1 MSHPAFKP
9 VRTVDMPNLN
19 VEYQE
24 YEHKKTGAR
33 HIHLASEDTNN
44 AFLVAFLTVP
54 QDSTGIAHILE
65 HTTLCGSQRYP
76 VRDPFFM
83 MIRRSLHT
91 FMNAFTSSDWTAY
104 PFATQNKKDFTNLL
118 QVYLDATFFPNLDEL
133 DFAQEGHRLEFAEK
147 ENSDSELVY
156 KGVVF
161 NEMKGAMSSPLRQVH
176 QTVQSHLFPTTTY
189 HYNSG
194 GEPSDIPDLTHAQ
207 LKRFHS
213 THYHPSN
220 AVFMTYGNYN
230 VDQHQDMFEKY
241 ALQHFDKID
250 TAHLKIPKEQRLTEP
265 KTVEAHYTFDEEN
278 TDNKTHILL
287 SWLLNNSSD
296 IREAINGHL
305 LSGILLDNS
314 SSPLRYALETSSLG
328 LSPSS
333 LSGFDSNTFESSFAC
348 GLEGS
353 EVEHADEVEKLI
365 MGVLQDIADNGVP
378 QSLVDSMLHQIE
390 LHQREITGGGFPY
403 GLQLML
409 QGLSMALYD
418 GNPVSALDIDAVLE
432 ELRKDC
438 QNPDFIPSL
447 VRRYLLDNPHRVR
460 VTMSPDRTLSKQ
472 QLEQEQ
478 TRLAEIKQ
486 QLTEEQKAQILQR
499 AQILEERQQQ
509 QDDPELLPKVTLD
522 DVPTDIPI
530 LEGTSQTIANLPMT
544 WFTSGTNGMVYQRI
558 VIDLPQ
564 FEPELLDILPLF
576 CDCLTELG
584 YADKDY
590 RQAAEWQALVTGGL
604 GASLSVRGCIDNV
617 QKVRGIFSLSG
628 KALARNQQHLVQL
641 LYDTLTQAR
650 FDELEHLRELINQI
664 RSDMDNSITDRGHVL
679 AMTASTSTLSPCS
692 ALTHRWQGLVGI
704 QFIRQLDESLKQDD
718 ALQAFADKLKQIQ
731 TILLNS
737 PSQLLAIGD
746 DEHQADMQANLAT
759 VWKEFKNQQQ
769 IEPLHPTASLQQI
782 KQAWAVNTQINFC
795 AKAYPA
801 VNPAHA
807 DAPALIVLGV
817 FLRNGFLHRTIRE
830 QGGAYGGGANYH
842 GDSGSFRFF
851 SYRDPRLAE
860 TLQDFDNALVWLQET
875 EHEPRTLE
883 EAILGII
890 GQIDRPA
897 SPAGEAAITFF
908 NSLHGRTP
916 EQRRQFRQQI
926 LKVTMDDLLRVAK
939 TYLHPEKANI
949 VVVSNA
955 KNLEGIADLGL
966 EMLSL

>member
-1 MSHPAFKP
+1 MTHPAFKP
-9 VRTVDMPNLN
+9 VRTVNMPSLN

-54 QDSTGIAHILE
+54 QDSTGVAHILE
-65 HTTLCGSQRYP
+65 HTALCGSQRYP

-83 MIRRSLHT
+83 MIRRSLNT

-104 PFATQNKKDFTNLL
+104 PFATQNRKDFSNLL
-118 QVYLDATFFPNLDEL
+118 QVYLDATFFPNLNEL

-147 ENSDSELVY
+147 DNPESELMY

-161 NEMKGAMSSPLRQVH
+161 NEMKGAMSSPLRQLH
-176 QTVQSHLFPTTTY
+176 HTIQSHLFPTTTY
-189 HYNSG
+189 HHNSG
-194 GEPSDIPDLTHAQ
+194 GEPLDIPSLTHEQ
-207 LKRFHS
+207 LKQFHA

-220 AVFMTYGNYN
+220 AVLMTYGNFDVN
-230 VDQHQDMFEKY
+230 QHHKMFEEL
-241 ALQHFDKID
+241 ALSQFDKID
-250 TAHLKIPKEQRLTEP
+250 TGHLRIPAEQRLTAQ
-265 KTVEAHYTFDEEN
+265 KNIDAHYTFDEEN
-278 TDNKTHILL
+278 TANKTHIVL
-287 SWLLNNSSD
+287 SWLLNDSSD

-314 SSPLRYALETSSLG
+314 SSPLRHALETTSLG

-333 LSGFDSNTFESSFAC
+333 LSGFDANTFESTFAC

-390 LHQREITGGGFPY
+390 LHQREITGDGFPY
-403 GLQLML
+403 GLQLIL
-409 QGLSMALYD
+409 QGLSMALYHGD
-418 GNPVSALDIDAVLE
+418 PVAALDIDTVLE
-432 ELRKDC
+432 QLRQDC

-447 VRRYLLDNPHRVR
+447 VKRYFIDNPHRVR
-460 VTMSPDRTLSKQ
+460 VTMSPDRELSKQ
-472 QLEQEQ
+472 QIEQEKAQ
-478 TRLAEIKQ
+478 LATIEQ
-486 QLTEEQKAQILQR
+486 QLTDEQKTDIIQR
-499 AQILEERQQQ
+499 AQTLDERQKQ

-522 DVPTDIPI
+522 DVPTEMPI
-530 LEGTSQTIANLPMT
+530 LEGSSQTAGHLPMT

-564 FEPELLDILPLF
+564 LESELLDILPLF
-576 CDCLTELG
+576 CDCMTELG
-584 YADKDY
+584 YGDKDY

-604 GASLSVRGCIDNV
+604 NASLSMRGHIGDT
-617 QKVRGIFSLSG
+617 QKIRGVFSLSG
-628 KALARNQQHLVQL
+628 KALARNQQHLIQL
-641 LYDTLTQAR
+641 LHDTLTQVR
-650 FDELEHLRELINQI
+650 FDELEHIRELINQI

-679 AMTASTSTLSPCS
+679 AMTAATSTLSPCTH
-692 ALTHRWQGLVGI
+692 LTHRWQGLAGI
-704 QFIRQLDESLKQDD
+704 QFIRQLDDALKQDD
-718 ALQAFADKLKQIQ
+718 ALQAFADKLKRIQ
-731 TILLNS
+731 TILLNA

-746 DEHQADMQANLAT
+746 DEHQANMQQHLTT
-759 VWKEFKNQQQ
+759 VWQDFAKPQQ
-769 IEPLHPTASLQQI
+769 IEPLTPTASLQQI
-782 KQAWAVNTQINFC
+782 KQAWAVNTQVNFC
-795 AKAYPA
+795 AKAYPT
-801 VNPAHA
+801 VPPAHA
-807 DAPALIVLGV
+807 DAPVLIVLGL

-842 GDSGSFRFF
+842 GDSGAFRFF

-860 TLQDFDNALVWLQET
+860 TLQDFDNALTWLQET

-897 SPAGEAAITFF
+897 SPAGEASISFF

-916 EQRRQFRQQI
+916 EQRRKFRQQI
-926 LKVTMDDLLRVAK
+926 LQVTIEDLVRVAK
-939 TYLHPEKANI
+939 TYLQPEKANI
-949 VVVSNA
+949 VVVSNT
-955 KNLEGIADLGL
+955 KNIEAAPDLGL
-966 EMLSL
+966 EILSL